1 MKVSTTILLA
11 TIAGAAADPTHQ
23 ISAAYNNL
31 IFFDNE
37 QIASPTFV
45 QDFIDASTFALA
57 GGISLAKENGQELT
71 WENIYAHARDIF
83 TNIGFL
89 LESGPTVLSPED
101 GFCVPCLTIGEAMGS
116 VYAKMGGPDSQELG
130 ELLQANNADVLDP
143 EAVEV
148 IDSWLSFGECLHD
161 DYIVS
166 VTYVG
171 ESPSGD
177 QFVENYRV
185 WFSPIPP
192 EELQVAQPASMEAA
206 DQETIRITRVDMV
219 RWLFNEEVYAS
230 VRDEI
235 STKIANSTPAA
246 AVGTTFVTTPAS
258 AAVVGPAFV
267 LDRDEV
273 PVEPFMPVSIV
284 EPVNGMCP
292 DDAMMGGDDGAAT
305 MDPSSIIEK
314 LGACVNADT
323 GEIDMGCIQGVLAT
337 LDPATIGKLAQ
348 CAGAGSIADM
358 QACVEEQ
365 LGSGDMTEP
374 PMTGNETMPEDSGTM
389 PEDTTSPGTFVTSSG
404 FMGFSV
410 VALVV
415 GLFL

>member
-1 MKVSTTILLA
+1 
-11 TIAGAAADPTHQ
+11 
-23 ISAAYNNL
+23 
-31 IFFDNE
+31 
-37 QIASPTFV
+37 
-45 QDFIDASTFALA
+45 
-57 GGISLAKENGQELT
+57 
-71 WENIYAHARDIF
+71 
-83 TNIGFL
+83 
-89 LESGPTVLSPED
+89 
-101 GFCVPCLTIGEAMGS
+101 
-116 VYAKMGGPDSQELG
+116 MGGPDSQELG

-143 EAVEV
+143 EAAEV
-148 IDSWLSFGECLHD
+148 IDSWLSRGECLDDDTCFEGD

-171 ESPSGD
+171 ESSSGD

-185 WFSPIPP
+185 FFSPVPP
-192 EELQVAQPASMEAA
+192 EELQVAQPTSVEAA
-206 DQETIRITRVDMV
+206 DQEIIRITRVDTV
-219 RWLFNEEVYAS
+219 RWAFNEEVYAS

-235 STKIANSTPAA
+235 SSKIANST
-246 AVGTTFVTTPAS
+246 FAS

-284 EPVNGMCP
+284 EPGANGMCP
-292 DDAMMGGDDGAAT
+292 DAAMMGGNNTDTDMSMGGDDGAAT
-305 MDPSSIIEK
+305 MDPSGIIEK

-323 GEIDMGCIQGVLAT
+323 GDIDMDCIQGVLAT
-337 LDPATIGKLAQ
+337 LDPAIIGKLAQ

-365 LGSGDMTEP
+365 LGSGDTTEQ
-374 PMTGNETMPEDSGTM
+374 PMMGNGTMPEDGNATM